1 MPTYIYYKTILEDI
15 MRVICNEYK
24 INNQKLIIEHDIMT
38 DNYYFQVVDLKTFQ
52 TTYESE
58 AIVDS
63 KQAWEKASEFM
74 GVQTS

>member
-1 MPTYIYYKTILEDI
+1 

-38 DNYYFQVVDLKTFQ
+38 DNYYFEVVDLKTFQ
-52 TTYESE
+52 STYESE

-63 KQAWEKASEFM
+63 IQAWEKALEFM